1 MSMVIDMDSGVK
13 ASIDA
18 RHDAFKNAYELN
30 GEFENEIEV
39 LFKKIY
45 EFGNSCTDA
54 MDFEQKFISSPL
66 NEEYNNLF
74 VKIGSKRPLR
84 KYESSEV
91 EEDSKAKKVMDEAA
105 SDAKY
110 IADEITM
117 PARRQA
123 RMQAESK
130 LRDTP
135 LGKVEQASNM
145 FYLFKK
151 FKKPKKT
158 DDNIE
163 E

>member
-1 MSMVIDMDSGVK
+1 MDSGVK
-13 ASIDA
+13 QAIDA

-30 GEFENEIEV
+30 NEFNDEIET

-45 EFGNSCTDA
+45 DFGNTCSDA
-54 MDFEQKFISSPL
+54 MDFENKFMSSPL

-74 VKIGSKRPLR
+74 IKIGSKCPLK
-84 KYESSEV
+84 KYETTEV
-91 EEDSKAKKVMDEAA
+91 EEESKASKVFNEAA

-110 IADEITM
+110 IADEVSM

-123 RMQAESK
+123 RMQMESK

-145 FYLFKK
+145 FHLFKK

-158 DDNIE
+158 DENIE